1 MQLTED
7 RSTARTGLAARQPA
21 HSAAAVDLF
30 DTYQAWRS
38 EPIAAFEAW
47 VRRRDLSDRSRGI
60 YINMWQRL
68 VRWMEQ
74 RHPDIGS
81 WSLTSLNAFLE
92 GETLP
97 NHHRTRYRLLIE
109 RVFNRL
115 GELGHTAPN
124 PAHALLKQ
132 TGSAPIADRAT
143 QFLSRADRSQLI
155 AHCERCTD
163 ALLAQSGA
171 DAQRWVQWRDLA
183 LVALTLGAG
192 LKVYDLQRISVS
204 CIDVEEAVVRVRPK
218 ADFRAPLLPFAVAI
232 LREWLQVHNA
242 QGFDPA
248 ILFPAAR
255 RKGAFSPRQPGKLRM
270 HESSMFR
277 RIRLVLSAAGIE
289 AQVAPERTGHSAQA
303 NNPRIGRSTRICG
316 QTLRNAYASTLF
328 DAGLDDGEVMLRL
341 GLQRHSSA
349 QRLRASWSD
358 FLASPADASRRAA

>member
-1 MQLTED
+1 MQLTEN
-7 RSTARTGLAARQPA
+7 RSTPGNRPPSLGPTA
-21 HSAAAVDLF
+21 AAAVDLF
-30 DTYQAWRS
+30 DSYQAWRT
-38 EPIAAFEAW
+38 EPITAFQAW

-97 NHHRTRYRLLIE
+97 NHHRTRYRLLIQ
-109 RVFNRL
+109 RVFNHL

-124 PAHALLKQ
+124 PAQSLLIQ
-132 TGSAPIADRAT
+132 TGAAPIADRAT
-143 QFLSRADRSQLI
+143 QFLTRADRAQLI
-155 AHCERCTD
+155 AYCEQCT
-163 ALLAQSGA
+163 ATLLAQSGA
-171 DAQRWVQWRDLA
+171 DSQRWVEWRDLA

-232 LREWLQVHNA
+232 LREWLRVHHA
-242 QGFDPA
+242 LGFEPA

-277 RIRLVLSAAGIE
+277 RIRLVLLAAGIE
-289 AQVAPERTGHSAQA
+289 AHAASDGAGHPAQT
-303 NNPRIGRSTRICG
+303 NNPRVGRSTRICG
-316 QTLRNAYASTLF
+316 QTLRNTYASTLF

-349 QRLRASWSD
+349 QRLRTSWSD
-358 FLASPADASRRAA
+358 FLACPAHTRRAA